1 MYLICIDGGFYKF
14 ETGFW
19 VWGFWQLFL
28 AWCFKETSVGF
39 VFFTFSP
46 FLSPRSSLW
55 DLVIYLFTKILHS
68 IGCGD
73 CSDFLLGL
81 PAASNS
87 C

>member
-39 VFFTFSP
+39 DV
-46 FLSPRSSLW
+46 
-55 DLVIYLFTKILHS
+55 LF
-68 IGCGD
+68 
-73 CSDFLLGL
+73 FLLFLLFCPQEALCGIW
-81 PAASNS
+81 
-87 C
+87 